1 MTNLEK
7 LYKLRRLTGLDGSET
22 TLIVRFLAYGI
33 QDDRDQRTLEAI
45 WIKHCAEPRE
55 AGKDKEK
62 TLRHGSANR
71 VWNRPSQPKL

>member
-22 TLIVRFLAYGI
+22 ALVVRFLAYGI

-45 WIKHCAEPRE
+45 WTKHCAEPE
-55 AGKDKEK
+55 KEK
-62 TLRHGSANR
+62 TLQHGSANR